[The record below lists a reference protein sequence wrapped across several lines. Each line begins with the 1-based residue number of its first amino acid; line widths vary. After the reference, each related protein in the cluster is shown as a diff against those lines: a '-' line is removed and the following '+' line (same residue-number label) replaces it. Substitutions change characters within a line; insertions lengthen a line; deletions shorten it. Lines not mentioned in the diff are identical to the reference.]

1 VKVNCKFIWMDG
13 ELLEAEKAVIPFLS
27 SALHYGMAAF
37 EGIRCYDT
45 DHGPAVFRLKDHVKR
60 LLDSVKILG
69 FRQFPYTLNDLCGA
83 VKKTI
88 IANGFNECYI
98 RPLVMHDGPNASL
111 DLGDGVARVGIAVWG
126 WASFFG
132 GASAEKGVRMNVS
145 SYTRH
150 HPNISMTKAKITGNY
165 ANSTLAK
172 TESIRLGFDEAVML
186 DPQGYV
192 AECTGENLFLVHN
205 GKIFTPPLG
214 AVLEG
219 LTRDTIITLARDF
232 GYSVIEEPI
241 SRDQLYTAEELF
253 VCGTAAEC
261 IAVSEVDF
269 RTIGDCRMGPIT
281 RQVQQA
287 YHDAVHGKHPR
298 SAAWLD
304 YVNE

>member
-1 VKVNCKFIWMDG
+1 MKVNCKYIWMDG

-45 DHGPAVFRLKDHVKR
+45 ERGPAVFRLKDHIRR
-60 LLDSVKILG
+60 LLDSAKILG
-69 FRQFPYTLNDLCGA
+69 FRKFPYTQDDLCSA

-98 RPLVMHDGPNASL
+98 RPLVMHDGPHASL

-126 WASFFG
+126 WGSFFG
-132 GASAEKGVRMNVS
+132 GDSAEKGVRMNVS

-165 ANSTLAK
+165 TNSTLAK
-172 TESIRLGFDEAVML
+172 TESTRLGFDEAVML

-192 AECTGENLFLVHN
+192 AECTGENLFLVRG
-205 GKIFTPPLG
+205 GKIYTPPLG

-219 LTRDTIITLARDF
+219 ITRDAIITLARDF
-232 GYSVIEEPI
+232 NYIVIEEQI
-241 SRDQLYTAEELF
+241 SRDQLYTADELF

-269 RTIGDCRMGPIT
+269 RIVGDTQMGVIT
-281 RQVQQA
+281 RQIQQA
-287 YHDAVHGKHPR
+287 YHDAVHGRHAR
-298 SAAWLD
+298 SVTWLD
-304 YVNE
+304 YVND